1 MGFLIFFQYGSAF
14 FRLFQF
20 LKNAVIDYL
29 DIGAFHTGRTGF
41 DHTCTLEF
49 SQGIDDDGTGN
60 ACFICN
66 TACYSSV
73 TDRVMIADCTI
84 CCLRISSAFSS

>member
-14 FRLFQF
+14 FRLLQF

-66 TACYSSV
+66 HTNI
-73 TDRVMIADCTI
+73 MIKG
-84 CCLRISSAFSS
+84 